1 MSRKCLGCPTVL
13 TTGWAKYCGNACYSR
28 VRYNQ
33 KKGLPDDHRGWTPS
47 QTCAQC
53 GSVIENR
60 GPQSKYCSRRC
71 HWDASHRKQTR
82 RARQA
87 KRLEKQ
93 MLPGDLA
100 PCSNPQCT
108 NAAIFHRR
116 KPWCSKRCQ
125 DYVRGNKH
133 WLGEGPSTRVYFRP
147 CQDCQTLVTMTN
159 GGGTPK
165 VCESCRVIRNRGING
180 RKAHARRAS
189 GPPALSV
196 DQLAARDG
204 CRCHICHRKID
215 MALTGLAKWGPT
227 IEHIL
232 PVSKG
237 GTNEPENLAL
247 AHRHCNTARG
257 NRGHSQ
263 LTMVA

>member
-1 MSRKCLGCPTVL
+1 MHKSKTRPRANVCP
-13 TTGWAKYCGNACYSR
+13 WCGESMAHT
-28 VRYNQ
+28 
-33 KKGLPDDHRGWTPS
+33 K
-47 QTCAQC
+47 
-53 GSVIENR
+53 
-60 GPQSKYCSRRC
+60 PQARYCSRRC
-71 HWDASHRKQTR
+71 KLDYDHAKQRQRQHEKKR
-82 RARQA
+82 RHG
-87 KRLEKQ
+87 LPV
-93 MLPGDLA
+93 PGDAVL
-100 PCSNPQCT
+100 CSNPQCT
-108 NAAIFHRR
+108 NMAIHTKGRAFCSNICRR
-116 KPWCSKRCQ
+116 
-125 DYVRGNKH
+125 YFLLNKH

-147 CQDCQTLVTMTN
+147 CQDCQTPVTMTN
-159 GGGTPK
+159 GGGTSK
-165 VCESCRVIRNRGING
+165 VCESCRIIRNRGING

-204 CRCHICHRKID
+204 YHCHICHQKID

-263 LTMVA
+263 MTLVA